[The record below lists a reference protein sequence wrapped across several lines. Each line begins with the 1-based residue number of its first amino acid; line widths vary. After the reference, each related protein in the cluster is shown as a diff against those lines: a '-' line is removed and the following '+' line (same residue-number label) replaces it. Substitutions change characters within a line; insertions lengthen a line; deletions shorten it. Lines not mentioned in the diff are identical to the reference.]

1 MDSKITDDMDA
12 NAVLYCSLDGE
23 PGTSIVQKLHLAD
36 LKLQVSKS
44 LDQTRGELL
53 GQAYQVLVLRSH
65 SVCDELPAMIDFI
78 TEHRLPTR
86 VIISVGHGGVEDAV
100 RLIRAGAVDFIVGDS
115 SDARIVESI
124 LKSATNYREPS
135 SVHPESQIPVSGS
148 EAILVGQSPSI
159 CEIRSAVT
167 LVAKSQTTVL
177 ITGESGPGKEVV
189 ARLIHQQSPRANRQ
203 FIALN
208 CASIPKDVIENEL
221 FGHEKGAFTGA
232 LLKKA
237 GCFELADKG
246 TLLFDEIAEMSME
259 TQAKLL
265 RAIETQKFRR
275 LGGKEEVSVDV
286 RMIAATN
293 KDITAALKSKELR
306 EDLYYRL
313 SVIEIYIPPL
323 RERKEDIPLL
333 ANYFLSGFAPK
344 YGKRVQRFTDEAIEM
359 LCEYP
364 WPGNVREIRNVIERA
379 LVICP
384 HEFIG
389 PRYLPERIHSQA
401 AAQQHIQIPVG
412 CSTQE
417 AERLL
422 ILQTLAS
429 AGNNKAKAA
438 RILGMSRKTLHNKLA
453 AFQAS
458 GEQN

>member
-1 MDSKITDDMDA
+1 V
-12 NAVLYCSLDGE
+12 NPEGVFYCSLDGVPSPAIIE
-23 PGTSIVQKLHLAD
+23 KLRVAD
-36 LKLQVSKS
+36 LGCRTARS
-44 LDQTRGELL
+44 LVETREALL
-53 GQAYQVLVLRSH
+53 LHPYQVLVLRSG
-65 SVCDELPAMIDFI
+65 SVCDELQEMIHFI
-78 TEHRLPTR
+78 AEHRLPTK
-86 VIISVGHGGVEDAV
+86 VIISVGAGRVEDAV
-100 RLIRAGAVDFIVGDS
+100 SLIRGGAIDFLVGDS

-124 LKSATNYREPS
+124 LKTATHYREPS
-135 SVHPESQIPVSGS
+135 AGKADQVSELSGPD
-148 EAILVGQSPSI
+148 AVLIGMSPSI
-159 CEIRSAVT
+159 CEIRSAVS

-177 ITGESGPGKEVV
+177 ITGESGTGKEVV
-189 ARLIHQQSPRANRQ
+189 ARLIHLQSPRANKQ

-293 KDITAALKSKELR
+293 KDITAALKLRELR

-333 ANYFLSGFAPK
+333 ANHFLTSFAPK
-344 YGKRVQRFTDEAIEM
+344 YGKPPQRFTDEAIEM
-359 LCEYP
+359 LCDYE
-364 WPGNVREIRNVIERA
+364 WPGNVREIRNVVERA

-384 HEFIG
+384 DEFIG
-389 PRYLPERIHSQA
+389 PRYMPERVQGQV

-417 AERLL
+417 AERML

-453 AFQAS
+453 AFQS
-458 GEQN
+458 STGEPQ